1 MALEVQ
7 RTQAAPAGGGARC
20 CPGIAGRPPVPPPS
34 LLDAMRRVSILTRHV
49 CTRDS
54 LAGRHRLFASAM
66 ASQDELK
73 KQAGYKAVDD
83 YVRSGMKIGLGTGST
98 AYFAVE
104 RVGQLLASGALT
116 DIVAV
121 RPGARG
127 PSARVAHR
135 HFQHLSG
142 FCTAG

>member
-1 MALEVQ
+1 MLRLSVLAKHLCKRGVLE
-7 RTQAAPAGGGARC
+7 T
-20 CPGIAGRPPVPPPS
+20 RP
-34 LLDAMRRVSILTRHV
+34 R
-49 CTRDS
+49 
-54 LAGRHRLFASAM
+54 FASAM

-104 RVGQLLASGALT
+104 RVGQLLASGELT

-121 RPGARG
+121 RPNALVDLRALLLR
-127 PSARVAHR
+127 SVCSTHT
-135 HFQHLSG
+135 S
-142 FCTAG
+142 